1 MTRAVVAMGANLGD
15 RAGTIVA
22 AMELL
27 GKTDGVAVVA
37 VSSLVETVAIRPD
50 GPDDTHPNYLNGVA
64 LVDTTLSAPALLAVL
79 HDIENEFG
87 RTRTELWGDRT
98 LDLDLIVFGDLVED
112 GNLVVPH
119 PRAHER
125 AFVLGPWLG
134 LDPDAVFPGRGP
146 VRDLLDAVT
155 S

>member
-1 MTRAVVAMGANLGD
+1 MGANLGD
-15 RAGTIVA
+15 RAATIA
-22 AMELL
+22 DAIEHL
-27 GKTDGVAVVA
+27 GATDGVDVVV
-37 VSSLVETVAIRPD
+37 VSELVETVAIRPE

-64 LVDTTLSAPALLAVL
+64 IVDTTLSAARLLAVL
-79 HDIENEFG
+79 HSIEDDHG
-87 RTRTELWGDRT
+87 RTRTECWGDRT

-125 AFVLGPWLG
+125 AFVLEPWLSI
-134 LDPDAVFPGRGP
+134 DPDASIPGRGH
-146 VRDLLDAVT
+146 VRDLLEAVT

>member
-1 MTRAVVAMGANLGD
+1 VTRAVVAMGANLGD
-15 RAGTIVA
+15 RAATIA
-22 AMELL
+22 SAMEQL
-27 GKTDGVAVVA
+27 GKTDGVTVVA
-37 VSSLVETVAIRPD
+37 VSTLVETVAIRPD

-79 HDIENEFG
+79 HDIENAFG
-87 RTRTELWGDRT
+87 RTRTERWGDRT

-125 AFVLGPWLG
+125 AFVLAPWLE
-134 LDPDAVFPGRGP
+134 LDSDAVIPGRGT
-146 VRDLLDAVT
+146 VRDLLEAVN

>member
-1 MTRAVVAMGANLGD
+1 MTRTVVAMGANLGD
-15 RAGTIVA
+15 RAATIAA
-22 AMELL
+22 AMERL

-87 RTRTELWGDRT
+87 RTRTERWGDRT

-125 AFVLGPWLG
+125 AFVLGPWLE
-134 LDPDAVFPGRGP
+134 LDLDAVFPGRGL
-146 VRDLLDAVT
+146 VRDLLEAVT

>member
-1 MTRAVVAMGANLGD
+1 MTRAVIAMGANLGD
-15 RAGTIVA
+15 RAATISA
-22 AMELL
+22 AMERL
-27 GKTDGVAVVA
+27 GSTDGVDVVA
-37 VSSLVETVAIRPD
+37 VSDLVETVAIRLD

-79 HDIENEFG
+79 HAIEDDFG
-87 RTRTELWGDRT
+87 RTRTERWGDRT

-134 LDPDAVFPGRGP
+134 LDPDAAIPGRGR
-146 VRDLLDAVT
+146 VRDLIVAVT
-155 S
+155 A

>member
-15 RAGTIVA
+15 RSATIAA
-22 AMELL
+22 AMEQLRA
-27 GKTDGVAVVA
+27 TEHVTVVA
-37 VSSLVETVAIRPD
+37 VSTLVETVAIRPD

-64 LVDTTLSAPALLAVL
+64 LVDTILSAPALLAVL
-79 HDIENEFG
+79 HDIEDRHG
-87 RTRTELWGDRT
+87 RTRTERWGDRT
-98 LDLDLIVFGDLVED
+98 LDLDLIVFGDLIED

-125 AFVLGPWLG
+125 WFVLGPWLE
-134 LDPDAVFPGRGP
+134 LDPDAVFPGHGP
-146 VRDLLDAVT
+146 IRELLEGLA

>member
-15 RAGTIVA
+15 RAETIA
-22 AMELL
+22 AAIDQL
-27 GKTDGVAVVA
+27 GSTDGVTVFA
-37 VSSLVETVAIRPD
+37 VSTLVETVAIRPD

-79 HDIENEFG
+79 HDIEDRFG
-87 RTRTELWGDRT
+87 RTRTERWGDRT

-119 PRAHER
+119 PRAHDR
-125 AFVLGPWLG
+125 SFVLGPWLE
-134 LDPDAVFPGRGP
+134 LDPDGEIPGRGSI
-146 VRDLLDAVT
+146 RELLEAVT

>member
-15 RAGTIVA
+15 RAATVAA
-22 AMELL
+22 AMERL
-27 GKTDGVAVVA
+27 GETDGVTVVA
-37 VSSLVETVAIRPD
+37 VSTLVETVAIRPD

-79 HDIENEFG
+79 HAIEDDHG
-87 RTRTELWGDRT
+87 RTRTERWGDRT

-125 AFVLGPWLG
+125 AFVLAPWLE
-134 LDPDAVFPGRGP
+134 LDSDAVIPGRGT
-146 VRDLLDAVT
+146 VRDLLEAVN

>member
-15 RAGTIVA
+15 RAATIA
-22 AMELL
+22 SAMERL
-27 GKTDGVAVVA
+27 GRTDGVAVVA

-79 HDIENEFG
+79 HDIENAFG
-87 RTRTELWGDRT
+87 RTRTERWGDRT
-98 LDLDLIVFGDLVED
+98 LDLDLIVFGELVED
-112 GNLVVPH
+112 GNLAVPH

-125 AFVLGPWLG
+125 TFVLGPWLE

-146 VRDLLDAVT
+146 VRDLLEVAT

>member
-15 RAGTIVA
+15 RAATIGA
-22 AMELL
+22 AIERL
-27 GKTDGVAVVA
+27 GANADVTVVA
-37 VSSLVETVAIRPD
+37 VSTLVETIAIRPD
-50 GPDDTHPNYLNGVA
+50 GPDDSHPSYLNGVA

-79 HDIENEFG
+79 HDIEDDHG
-87 RTRTELWGDRT
+87 RTRTERWGDRT
-98 LDLDLIVFGDLVED
+98 LDLDLIVFGDLIED

-125 AFVLGPWLG
+125 SFVLGPWLE
-134 LDPDAVFPGRGP
+134 LDPAAVFPGRGL
-146 VRDLLDAVT
+146 VRELLEAVA